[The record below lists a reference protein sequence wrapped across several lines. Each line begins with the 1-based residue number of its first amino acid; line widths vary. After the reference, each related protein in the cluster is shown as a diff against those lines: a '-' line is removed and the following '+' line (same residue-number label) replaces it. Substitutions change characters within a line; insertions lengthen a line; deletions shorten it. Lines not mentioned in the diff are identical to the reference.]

1 MGMSIKHYITAL
13 GTLATIAL
21 AASAN
26 AQTPPA
32 VPTEIEVTPP
42 NQVFL
47 IGHAV
52 GTQNYE
58 CQPVASV
65 GRVGWVLFTPQATLF
80 GEIDEQ
86 LTTHFFS
93 PNPIEGRVV
102 RAAWQDSQDTSTVWA
117 RATGSAVVDADA
129 IPWVRLQKAGTQE
142 GPTGGTTL
150 TVTTFIQRVN
160 TVGGLA
166 PTTGCHGPTDAGKKA
181 FVPYTADYV
190 FYKN

>member
-80 GEIDEQ
+80 GELDEQ

-93 PNPIEGRVV
+93 PNPAEDRVV
-102 RAAWQDSQDTSTVWA
+102 RATWQDSQDTSTVWA

-129 IPWVRLQKAGTQE
+129 IPWVRLQTAGTQV

-150 TVTTFIQRVN
+150 AVTTFIQRVN

-166 PTTGCHGPTDAGKKA
+166 PTTGCDRPTDVGKKA

>member
-1 MGMSIKHYITAL
+1 MSMKHCIIAL

-21 AASAN
+21 ASSAH
-26 AQTPPA
+26 AQTSRLRPFRRRSRLQA
-32 VPTEIEVTPP
+32 P

-47 IGHAV
+47 IGHAI

-80 GEIDEQ
+80 GELDEQ

-93 PNPIEGRVV
+93 PNPAEGRVV
-102 RAAWQDSQDTSTVWA
+102 RATWQDSQDTSTVWA

-129 IPWVRLQKAGTQE
+129 IPWVRLQKSRHA
-142 GPTGGTTL
+142 GGTDRGHDSRRHHL
-150 TVTTFIQRVN
+150 HPAGEHRRRPGAGDRV
-160 TVGGLA
+160 
-166 PTTGCHGPTDAGKKA
+166 
-181 FVPYTADYV
+181 
-190 FYKN
+190 